1 VASLCHPWFTTTNLS
16 YRFPIFKTSATALC
30 GTTGTNKCMR
40 YTIPIDPAHPATIQR
55 PSNDPKAIAI
65 LLRRASL
72 GAARTRRHC
81 EYWGGVVWRRRWLSG
96 RWVPYGPLVFCHQRD
111 GNSEKRLQEYP
122 WTIWET
128 LIFDVMNFPRF
139 FPEVCLFHPCPPT
152 KELGA
157 TRNSEYWWIMM
168 NIVFFWNRMNWENFD
183 LLCGCACWFFS
194 PQNLEERELCMT
206 LRFPKP
212 GDYSS

>member
-1 VASLCHPWFTTTNLS
+1 MGIYIYIQHNCTKHACVIQCL
-16 YRFPIFKTSATALC
+16 
-30 GTTGTNKCMR
+30 
-40 YTIPIDPAHPATIQR
+40 DPAHPATIQR
-55 PSNDPKAIAI
+55 PSNERPSQFCFAVRRSEQHGPEGTVSIEEESYGEGGGSAEDGSPGFPSSKGWKF
-65 LLRRASL
+65 LRY
-72 GAARTRRHC
+72 C
-81 EYWGGVVWRRRWLSG
+81 ENIHGL
-96 RWVPYGPLVFCHQRD
+96 
-111 GNSEKRLQEYP
+111 
-122 WTIWET
+122 WEA

-152 KELGA
+152 EELGA

-168 NIVFFWNRMNWENFD
+168 NIVFFKTVWTGKIWLAMW
-183 LLCGCACWFFS
+183 LCVWLFS

>member
-1 VASLCHPWFTTTNLS
+1 
-16 YRFPIFKTSATALC
+16 
-30 GTTGTNKCMR
+30 MR
-40 YTIPIDPAHPATIQR
+40 YTIPRSCTSRNHPTIK
-55 PSNDPKAIAI
+55 KAIAI

-81 EYWGGVVWRRRWLSG
+81 EYRGGVVWRRRWLSG
-96 RWVPYGPLVFCHQRD
+96 RWVPWFSLIKGMEIP
-111 GNSEKRLQEYP
+111 KRYCKNIHGL
-122 WTIWET
+122 WEA

-139 FPEVCLFHPCPPT
+139 FPEVCLFHPFPPT

-168 NIVFFWNRMNWENFD
+168 NIVFFWNRMNWELFD
-183 LLCGCACWFFS
+183 LLCGCACWLFS
-194 PQNLEERELCMT
+194 PQNLEEPELCMT